1 VSASTPRAFPLV
13 PRWRVAGIPFGEQ
26 RSVRRGPGSDV
37 AGSRE
42 YGPGDP
48 VSAIDWYASAR
59 LSAARGGD
67 VFVVREKFAE
77 EAPRVVV
84 LCDCRPSMGLYPPI
98 FPWLSKPRA
107 AAAVTDAV
115 VVSALAAR
123 GEVGY
128 LDFGGEVRD
137 GLPYWLPP
145 RSRRRRWEIADRT
158 AEPRFDG
165 PEDGLERGLDYLAR
179 LRADLPSGSFVFVV
193 SDFFSP
199 PPLDAWLRALALRWD
214 VVPVV
219 VQDPV
224 WEQTFPQLRS
234 VTVPFFEPGRDR
246 IVTARL
252 TAADARSRRAAHET
266 RLENLLAEL
275 RAIGLDPLVVGTDDR
290 AAIDREFL
298 AWAELRRQARR
309 RGR

>member
-1 VSASTPRAFPLV
+1 V
-13 PRWRVAGIPFGEQ
+13 PRWRVTGIPFGEQ

-67 VFVVREKFAE
+67 VFVVREKHAE

-84 LCDCRPSMGLYPPI
+84 LADRRPSMGLYPREL
-98 FPWLSKPRA
+98 PWLSKPAA
-107 AAAVTDAV
+107 AAAVADAV

-128 LDFGGEVRD
+128 LDVVGAEDHGEA
-137 GLPYWLPP
+137 PWWLPP
-145 RSRRRRWEIADRT
+145 RSRRRRWEIADRI

-165 PEDGLERGLDYLAR
+165 PEDGLERGLGYLAR
-179 LRADLPSGSFVFVV
+179 LRADLPTGSFVFVV
-193 SDFFSP
+193 SDFFAP

-214 VVPVV
+214 VVPVI

-224 WEQTFPQLRS
+224 WEQSFPELRS
-234 VTVPFFEPGRDR
+234 VTVPFIEPGGDR
-246 IVTARL
+246 VVTARF
-252 TAADARSRRAAHET
+252 TAADARSQRAANEA
-266 RLENLLAEL
+266 RLASLLRDL
-275 RAIGLDPLVVGTDDR
+275 RGVGLEPVVVGTADR

-309 RGR
+309 RRR

>member
-1 VSASTPRAFPLV
+1 VSAGAPRAFPLV

-26 RSVRRGPGSDV
+26 RSLRRGPGSDV

-67 VFVVREKFAE
+67 VFVVREKYAE

-84 LCDCRPSMGLYPPI
+84 LCDRRPSMGLYPSTL
-98 FPWLSKPRA
+98 PWLSKPAA
-107 AAAVTDAV
+107 AAAVADAV

-128 LDFGGEVRD
+128 LDVGD
-137 GLPYWLPP
+137 GTTEDAPYWLSP

-158 AEPRFDG
+158 ASPRFDG
-165 PEDGLERGLDYLAR
+165 PDDSLERGLSYLAR

-199 PPLDAWLRALALRWD
+199 PPLDVWLRALGLRWD

-224 WEQTFPQLRS
+224 WEQSFPELRG
-234 VTVPFFEPGRDR
+234 VTVPFVEPGG
-246 IVTARL
+246 ARVV
-252 TAADARSRRAAHET
+252 AARFTLAAARARRAAHEA
-266 RLENLLAEL
+266 RLASLLRDL
-275 RAIGLDPLVVGTDDR
+275 RGVGLEPILIGTTDR

-309 RGR
+309 RAR

>member
-1 VSASTPRAFPLV
+1 
-13 PRWRVAGIPFGEQ
+13 
-26 RSVRRGPGSDV
+26 V

-42 YGPGDP
+42 YGPGDS

-67 VFVVREKFAE
+67 EFVVREKYAE

-84 LCDCRPSMGLYPPI
+84 LCDRRPSMGLYPPT
-98 FPWLSKPRA
+98 FPWLSKPAA
-107 AAAVTDAV
+107 AAAVTDAA

-128 LDFGGEVRD
+128 LDFGGHEGRE
-137 GLPYWLPP
+137 GRPYWLPP

-158 AEPRFDG
+158 AEPAFDG

-193 SDFFSP
+193 SDFFAP
-199 PPLDAWLRALALRWD
+199 PPVDAWLRALALRWD

-219 VQDPV
+219 VQDPI
-224 WEQTFPQLRS
+224 WEQTFPELRS
-234 VTVPFFEPGRDR
+234 VTVPFAEPRTGRV
-246 IVTARL
+246 VTARL
-252 TAADARSRRAAHET
+252 SAAAARSRRAAHEA
-266 RLENLLAEL
+266 RLGSLLAEL
-275 RAIGLDPLVVGTDDR
+275 HSVGLDPLVVGTSDR
-290 AAIDREFL
+290 AALDREFL